1 MQCIPIRVASGLVDR
16 GAIYVMTKSRSVY
29 RMNKSLPSDEV
40 VVSAA
45 ISSIKSKPTLSL
57 KGWTR
62 VR

>member
-1 MQCIPIRVASGLVDR
+1 MQCIPVQVSSGLVNR

-29 RMNKSLPSDEV
+29 RFDKSIPHNEV
-40 VVSAA
+40 V
-45 ISSIKSKPTLSL
+45 SSINRIKSQPKLSL